1 MRESTWRCC
10 FDFCNGSGCLE
21 DWGAAAAGLGAT
33 KEGLAFATDVAP
45 FCFFVC
51 FFVYVVVVKSS
62 IQSSVFW
69 GVTHPERQ
77 CSSWK

>member
-33 KEGLAFATDVAP
+33 KEGLAFTTYVAP
-45 FCFFVC
+45 FVPFTFF
-51 FFVYVVVVKSS
+51 FFFVKSS